1 MLIKNIVLI
10 GMPGCGKTTIG
21 KILSE
26 RLEAKFIDIDKYIEK
41 YNKKSITEIFQQGE
55 EYFRN
60 IERKAVLKINKEKNC
75 VISTGGGVIKNYL
88 NMEDLKKNGIII
100 FIDRPIESIAKDVNM
115 SNRPLL
121 KQGVESL
128 YNIFEERYELYKK
141 YCDFQVINQGGIEAA
156 VESIL
161 EVII

>member
-1 MLIKNIVLI
+1 MLSKNIVLI

-26 RLEAKFIDIDKYIEK
+26 RLEAKFLDIDKYIEK
-41 YNKKSITEIFQQGE
+41 YNEKSITEIFQQGE

-60 IERKAVLKINKEKNC
+60 IERKAVLKISKEKNC

-121 KQGVESL
+121 KQGIENL

-141 YCDFQVINQGGIEAA
+141 YCDFYIINQGSIKVA

-161 EVII
+161 EVVI